1 MKKFG
6 FVVLAV
12 VALSFAFAGCKK
24 SGEALWKDACQKM
37 TQARMDEGL
46 KDLPKEALA
55 EAKKKAESEE
65 GKKALEE
72 GLKKC
77 VAEFGKADAAAA
89 DETAACIVDAKDL
102 AAMQKCGE
110 KMKPA
115 EKKAEEKKAEEK
127 K

>member
-1 MKKFG
+1 MKKVA

-12 VALSFAFAGCKK
+12 VALSFALAGCKK
-24 SGEALWKDACQKM
+24 SGEALWKDACDKM
-37 TQARMDEGL
+37 TQAMMDEGL

-65 GKKALEE
+65 GKKMMEE

-110 KMKPA
+110 KMEKKKEGEEKKEEKPA
-115 EKKAEEKKAEEK
+115 E
-127 K
+127 